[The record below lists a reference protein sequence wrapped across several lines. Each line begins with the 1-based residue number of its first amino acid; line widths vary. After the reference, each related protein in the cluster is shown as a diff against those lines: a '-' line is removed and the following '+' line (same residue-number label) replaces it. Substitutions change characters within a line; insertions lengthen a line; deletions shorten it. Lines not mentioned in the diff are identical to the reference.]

1 MSEQAQLAE
10 IRSVTTLT
18 THTRQLI
25 LRPIERPLSFQPG
38 QWISLQLPIGD
49 RPPLNRAYSLAAPP
63 SDNGD
68 LCLVFDHVPDGLA
81 STYLCGLQPGARFPF
96 SGPYGRFVLPE
107 LQGKRLLLLGRYS
120 GLVPLRCMIRAM
132 ADRQNLPRTTLIA
145 HAPSPDEHLYHEE
158 FTALAK
164 TNPNFTYEAVVN
176 EPAGTLDGTLA
187 KVRQLVNGDRACV
200 PMIAG
205 IRAFAHPLRELFLEL
220 GFDRKEVKLETYD

>member
-1 MSEQAQLAE
+1 MAEPTQLAE
-10 IRSVTTLT
+10 IQSVTALT
-18 THTRQLI
+18 EHTRQLI
-25 LRPIERPLSFQPG
+25 LRPVDRPLSFQPG
-38 QWISLQLPIGD
+38 QWISLQLPISD

-68 LCLVFDHVPDGLA
+68 LCLVFDHVPGGLA
-81 STYLCGLQPGARFPF
+81 STYLCNLQPGDRFPF

-107 LQGKRLLLLGRYS
+107 LQGKGLLLLGRYS

-132 ADRQNLPRTTLIA
+132 AEQRTLPQTTLIA
-145 HAPSPDEHLYHEE
+145 HAPSPGERLYHEE
-158 FTALAK
+158 FIALAEA
-164 TNPNFTYEAVVN
+164 NPNFAYESVVT
-176 EPAGTLDGTLA
+176 EPTDTLDGTLTM
-187 KVRQLVNGDRACV
+187 VRRLVSGDRACV